1 MQRVTVLGMKYNL
14 KYYTLKQQKKSPLS
28 SLLYGDR
35 KNNVKCSEE
44 TKMKTTWVMSYFKGN
59 RLHKINILDLK
70 R

>member
-44 TKMKTTWVMSYFKGN
+44 TKMKHNMGN
-59 RLHKINILDLK
+59 ELFQRK
-70 R
+70 